1 MILFA
6 DFHTHTIYSHGR
18 GTVRENVYSAVKKGL
33 KAVGISEH
41 GPNNIGV
48 GTNIRDFEKIK
59 KEIEELKKEIKG
71 IDILFGCEA
80 NVISLEGDLDIP
92 EELLNEMDYVMVG
105 LHPQIWGKSL
115 KDTYHLL
122 IENYI
127 AKKLPSRLTKVMEQ
141 NTRALIN
148 AIERYKVDIITHPG
162 LHMPIDTKI
171 LAKKAAE
178 KGTALEINA
187 GHNHT
192 TVNYIKIAKEQGVK
206 FAIGSDA
213 HEPDRVGDLKQ
224 AIKLAQ
230 KAGLT
235 KEDIINAL

>member
-122 IENYI
+122 VENYI

-162 LHMPIDTKI
+162 LHMPINTKI

-192 TVNYIKIAKEQGVK
+192 TVDYIKIAKEQGVK